1 MGSDLS
7 ALDEAVALW
16 AKCRGDHRRQ
26 ALHDFR
32 DKQVAHWAI
41 QKRPSP
47 VINNLF
53 AVPRATAT
61 ALERLAQGTRVMT
74 LTVESQ
80 LVDYRTLPLLG
91 SALMP
96 WDRQ

>member
-32 DKQVAHWAI
+32 NKQVAHWAI
-41 QKRPSP
+41 QKLPSP

-53 AVPRATAT
+53 AVTRATAT
-61 ALERLAQGTRVMT
+61 ALERLAQGTRVVT

-80 LVDYRTLPLLG
+80 LVDYKDAANRFWGAP
-91 SALMP
+91 
-96 WDRQ
+96 